1 LPDFKFQYTYI
12 RLLKDLEGENLGAF
26 SHDLSLMSS
35 YMKCLFIPVL
45 MVKKLEGGFENNLK
59 KKLTE
64 EKS

>member
-1 LPDFKFQYTYI
+1 
-12 RLLKDLEGENLGAF
+12 
-26 SHDLSLMSS
+26 MSS